1 MKKNSKHSVMLVE
14 DHPLTRKGLA
24 DAINAEPDLEVC
36 WEAEGWREVL
46 GLLERHRP
54 DMIILD
60 LNLKDGN
67 GWELLKQLESNP
79 VAPPV
84 LVVSVCDEEV
94 YAVRLLRSGAR
105 GYLMKDAPI
114 GKVLEAIRKI
124 LNGNIAVSD
133 SIASSMIQAAANN
146 IAVGGQ
152 TKEIGILSDRELQV
166 LEFLRQ
172 GLGNID
178 IAARL
183 GISQKTVGTYKARL
197 MEKLGVRTT
206 PELIAQIR
214 TIHNVDL

>member
-1 MKKNSKHSVMLVE
+1 MKKNSKHSVMLVD

-36 WEAEGWREVL
+36 WEAEGWREAL
-46 GLLERHRP
+46 KHIEAHAP

-67 GWELLKQLESNP
+67 GWELLKQLETNP

-84 LVVSVCDEEV
+84 LVVSVCDEEI

-124 LNGNIAVSD
+124 LCGNIAVSD
-133 SIASSMIQAAANN
+133 TIASSMIEAATHNS
-146 IAVGGQ
+146 AVGGQ

-178 IAARL
+178 IAARM

-206 PELIAQIR
+206 PELLCLIR
-214 TIHNVDL
+214 TVKDAEL